1 MRKYFCDSC
10 GREGET
16 KHLPYHI
23 SADFHGFKK
32 AFHDFDVCASCG
44 DRLGLAT
51 VIEKLVERE
60 GTVIPR
66 LKGTS
71 S

>member
-23 SADFHGFKK
+23 SADSDDYSR
-32 AFHDFDVCASCG
+32 AFRDFEVCASCA

-60 GTVIPR
+60 RTVKPV
-66 LKGTS
+66 LKAT
-71 S
+71 